1 MPHRLD
7 RVTIALPTGDIA
19 IRWYIREALLHRLQH
34 IRENRGLRA
43 AFTAARARW
52 HVVLDEGRRAALHRA
67 LVDWS
72 ADGMPTELE
81 ELRDRLTDEALADA

>member
-7 RVTIALPTGDIA
+7 RVTIELPNGDIA
-19 IRWYIREALLHRLQH
+19 IRWYTRQALLHRLQE

-43 AFTAARARW
+43 AFTAARATW
-52 HVVLDEGRRAALHRA
+52 HVPLDEGRRVALQRA

-72 ADGMPTELE
+72 GDGMPTELE
-81 ELRDRLTDEALADA
+81 ELRDRLTDEVLADA